1 MAEEAKTEKKK
12 VKYEVTATSL
22 AKTKYSVL
30 NTHVR
35 NVDGVMKVTG
45 RAQYT
50 FDVTLPNMVYGK
62 ILRSPYPHARI
73 VKIDYSKALEQPGV
87 IAVATGKEDTL
98 GVKQGIWRRYRDLC
112 DEQILPI
119 EKVRYVGEP
128 VCAVA
133 ATTEELAERALAYI
147 DVEYE
152 ELPAVFEPADAI
164 KKGAPVLHEEFP
176 RNINVTRH
184 LEWGDVDE
192 GFEEAKKSGGLI
204 REDYFK
210 CGGQAHMCM
219 ETRAAVANYTPNGKL
234 TIYHSNQGAY
244 YQQALMAGVLGM
256 RESDVRVISTYVG
269 GGFGGKFELDGAI
282 FCSCVLSRKIGRPV
296 KIVYSRSEDFIAS
309 KRRTPMYYY
318 VRSGLTKDGMMVA
331 REAKVYTNGGAYTG
345 MGATA
350 LYLTGFF
357 HSFPYKWKNY
367 RYDGMRVYTNTLPST
382 AMRGFGA
389 PQAMFCSESQL
400 EWMAAELGIDPIE
413 MRRKN
418 GHTEGHVV
426 PGQATIASCGM
437 DLCCTAMQNWLAE
450 KRKTLPPTHAL
461 GVSAA
466 GFMTGGIFNWFD
478 SPYAFSGAMV
488 TVNVDGGVELHIGA
502 QDIGQGSNTT
512 MAIICAET
520 LGISVDDVKV
530 HSHDTDHCPP
540 DLGAWGS
547 RQTLM
552 TGNATKM
559 AAEQVKAQILEA
571 ATINEHAKALQK
583 GTEYN
588 IIYDMDIKNGKVFNV
603 ARPERG
609 VPFVDMVRL
618 AIRGKEGL
626 KLVGRGFYTPHR
638 KGMVAPAYSYML
650 QAVEVEVDGETGK
663 VRLLDSMTAH
673 DCGTPVNH
681 LGLTGQLEG
690 AFSMAAGYG
699 YLEYMPFEDGKL
711 MNPNL
716 ADYKVIRATEMPPAQ
731 IIEIDTYEAEG
742 PYGAK
747 EAGEG
752 LTNPTAAAIGNA
764 IFHNLGIQMHECPI
778 TPDMIL
784 QALKEKRE
792 KEGKK

>member
-1 MAEEAKTEKKK
+1 MTEKKK
-12 VKYEVTATSL
+12 QKFEVSETSQ
-22 AKTKYSVL
+22 AKTKYAVL

-35 NVDGVMKVTG
+35 NVDGVAKVTG
-45 RAQYT
+45 RATYT
-50 FDVTLPNMVYGK
+50 FDVTLPGMLYGK
-62 ILRSPYPHARI
+62 ILRSPYPHAKI
-73 VKIDYSKALEQPGV
+73 VKIDYSKALEIPGV
-87 IAVATGKEDTL
+87 VGCATGKEDTL
-98 GVKQGIWRRYRDLC
+98 GIKQGIWRRFRDLC
-112 DEQILPI
+112 DEQILPVD
-119 EKVRYVGEP
+119 KVRYIGEP

-133 ATTEELAERALAYI
+133 AVTEELAEMALNYI

-152 ELPAVFEPADAI
+152 ELPAVYEPADAI
-164 KKGAPVLHEEFP
+164 KRGAPILHEEFE
-176 RNINVTRH
+176 RNINITRH
-184 LEWGDVDE
+184 IEWGDVDE
-192 GFEEAKKSGGLI
+192 GFKEAEYI

-210 CGGQAHMCM
+210 CNGQHHTCM
-219 ETRAAVANYTPNGKL
+219 ETRAAVSNYTPDGKL

-244 YQQALMAGVLGM
+244 YMQALMAGVLGM
-256 RESDVRVISTYVG
+256 KESNVRVISTYVG

-282 FCSCVLSRKIGRPV
+282 FCSSVLSKKLNRPV
-296 KIVYSRSEDFIAS
+296 KIVYTRSEDFIAS

-318 VRSGLTKDGMMVA
+318 VKSGVNKDGSFIA

-357 HSFPYKWKNY
+357 HSFPYCWANY

-389 PQAMFCSESQL
+389 PQAMFCSESQI
-400 EWMAAELGIDPIE
+400 EWIAKDLGLDSIE
-413 MRRKN
+413 MRKKN
-418 GHTEGHVV
+418 GHYEGYVV

-437 DLCCTAMQNWLAE
+437 YECCEKMQEWVQE
-450 KRKTLPPTHAL
+450 KKKTMPANHYIGL
-461 GVSAA
+461 SAA

-478 SPYAFSGAMV
+478 TPYAFSAAVV
-488 TVNVDGGVELHIGA
+488 TVNMDGGVELHIGS

-520 LGISVDDVKV
+520 LGVKVEDVKV

-559 AAEQVKAQILEA
+559 AAEEVKKQLIEA
-571 ATINEHAKALQK
+571 AYIHEQAMYMEK
-583 GTEYN
+583 GGQYGKFN
-588 IIYDMDIKNGKVFNV
+588 VIYDMDIKDRYVFNV

-609 VPFVDMVRL
+609 LPYEKVVAM
-618 AIRGKEGL
+618 AMRGKDGQ
-626 KLVGRGFYTPHR
+626 KLVGRGYYTPHR
-638 KGMVAPAYSYML
+638 KGMVAPAYSYMM
-650 QAVEVEVDGETGK
+650 QAVEVEIDAETGK
-663 VRLLDSMTAH
+663 IRLLDSMTMH
-673 DCGTPVNH
+673 DCGTPINH
-681 LGLTGQLEG
+681 LGLIGQLEG

-699 YLEYMPFEDGKL
+699 FLEYMPYEDGKL
-711 MNPNL
+711 MNPNF
-716 ADYKVIRATEMPPAQ
+716 ADYKLIRATEMPPAG
-731 IIEIDTYEAEG
+731 ITDIDTYEPEG

-764 IFHNLGIQMHECPI
+764 VFTALGIEMHECPI

-784 QALKEKRE
+784 KALKEK
-792 KEGKK
+792 KSK